1 MEESTTRAC
10 SKCQI
15 EKPLD
20 DKHYAAQLNGGFR
33 WQCRDCVSAS
43 LKAHLALRTHA

>member
-1 MEESTTRAC
+1 MEETTRIC
-10 SKCQI
+10 SKCQV

-20 DKHYAAQLNGGFR
+20 EKNFAAQLNGGFR
-33 WQCRDCVSAS
+33 WQCRECVSAS